1 MIEVDGDSQIKTLI
15 ALEVVLAAAATNTPA
30 IKGARDELIV
40 SLLGREGLKATELV
54 NLTWDDIGRGV
65 AKPEGDYQWNFIRIN
80 RGGTYF
86 YRWLEISVESAD
98 LLRAYRDLCPVPLSG
113 DRPVFIGFKG
123 RGGKDRYE
131 LGLTRHGLKFMLT
144 ELGNKLGIRL
154 NAERLRGEALE
165 RMVKAGM
172 TEKAIQQRL
181 GLRRKPNTKHSRVM

>member
-15 ALEVVLAAAATNTPA
+15 ALEVVLAAAKANTPA

-65 AKPEGDYQWNFIRIN
+65 TKPDGDYQWNFIRLN
-80 RGGTYF
+80 RGDAF
-86 YRWLEISVESAD
+86 FERWLEISVESAD
-98 LLRAYRDLCPVPLSG
+98 LLRAYRDLCPVPLSDG
-113 DRPVFIGFKG
+113 RPVFIGFKG
-123 RGGKDRYE
+123 RGGRDRYE

-144 ELGNKLGIRL
+144 ELGNKLGIKL

-172 TEKAIQQRL
+172 TEKEIQKRL
-181 GLRRKPNTKHSRVM
+181 GLRRKPNTKHSRAM